1 MREKDPYVGISD
13 VTTIYVDIIWPENQ
27 LEVDVLDNFT
37 TQVFLFVRFT
47 FQISQLNQRALS

>member
-1 MREKDPYVGISD
+1 MKVKELYVGISD
-13 VTTIYVDIIWPENQ
+13 VTTIYVDIIWLENQ

-47 FQISQLNQRALS
+47 FQISQLNQGAVS

>member
-1 MREKDPYVGISD
+1 MKVKELYVGISD

>member
-47 FQISQLNQRALS
+47 FQISQLNQGAVS

>member
-1 MREKDPYVGISD
+1 MREKEVYVGNSN
-13 VTTIYVDIIWPENQ
+13 VTTIYVDIIWLENQ

-37 TQVFLFVRFT
+37 TQIFLFVRFT

>member
-1 MREKDPYVGISD
+1 MKVKELYVGISD

-47 FQISQLNQRALS
+47 FQISQLNQGAVS